1 MSAALTEDNST
12 TLVCTIFNK
21 TKKDIVIG
29 EEYSLQVLKGKS
41 FVDVPLLPE
50 AGAFDLL
57 SRDILPGDEYITP
70 AVKYR
75 RFYLLK
81 FPSAAL
87 SSIVVALATTHSS
100 ALQMKIYSA

>member
-1 MSAALTEDNST
+1 MRPFFNVYLISFQNH
-12 TLVCTIFNK
+12 TIFSCQ
-21 TKKDIVIG
+21 I
-29 EEYSLQVLKGKS
+29 
-41 FVDVPLLPE
+41 
-50 AGAFDLL
+50 LL
-57 SRDILPGDEYITP
+57 SDYLVRIREAIINDRGFLSREMTNYLITP

-87 SSIVVALATTHSS
+87 LSIVVALATTHSS